1 MRDKQLYKIH
11 ADICKALTH
20 PVRLEILDN
29 LRDGEKTVSQ
39 LVARLGVTQSAVS
52 RHLAIMR
59 SYGVVQTRRDGTRI
73 FYRIGNKHIL
83 AAYDEMHT
91 FAVEMLT
98 AQSAIFAPH

>member
-29 LRDGEKTVSQ
+29 LRDGEKTVTE
-39 LVARLGVTQSAVS
+39 LVESLEVAQSTVS
-52 RHLAIMR
+52 RHLSVMR
-59 SYGVVQTRRDGTRI
+59 SIGVVSTRRNGTSI
-73 FYRIGNKHIL
+73 FYSIASNHIL
-83 AAYDEMHT
+83 AAYDEMHA